1 MPGLS
6 QLKKFS
12 ADILSLGDE
21 PGLRAS
27 RGEKPVVVPIPKGIE
42 DKDDSDD
49 FITGMPE
56 PVDYD
61 VKPEK
66 AAEVEEDF
74 SDIMGTGQ
82 KASGAPKAET
92 EQEAAISV
100 PDLSSLA
107 DLGAFGGTDGD
118 GDAGVPDL
126 SMFEEPIEES
136 EPEPEPEPEEP
147 EISDMSLEDLL
158 GGTGFDGSEGAEEEQ
173 PEVEP
178 EETFDVPE
186 DTSGAQTVDV
196 DDIINNAIKA
206 GNAASFGDTEELS
219 EPENLDGLDSLASD
233 DFPAPA
239 EEVEAVDPVDSQ
251 EPVDFQDS
259 VTTPDSE
266 FNIDDELAALGAED
280 SGFELEPDVKEESAG
295 NSGFSLDDLKITG
308 DEETAASLDAD
319 FGADSFET
327 TDIEPAPEVPDLSEG
342 FDDISVDQIE
352 ELPETK
358 QKISDSQLFD
368 VDSIVLTE
376 TDKNPSEHAEDEN
389 EAGEASSEEPSF
401 TSSDFGDIEI
411 EDFSTDEKTS
421 AEEPASDFDLDSL
434 SMDEPAA
441 ESAEPSVE
449 EPSLEIGETSEPEAD
464 SFGLD
469 DLSFGSDDLSF
480 DMEEPKKSPEAEKTD
495 LEFETNEPSIDMGAD
510 LPEEISEVPAPEMPE
525 AEPSLDTPE
534 TAPDA
539 GNDFALDENPFGDV
553 SMEDFSLPDEN
564 AETAEGEE
572 DNYGDIPGGLF
583 DSADMEM
590 PDLGGDTSFD
600 EPATDEASATESQS
614 EDDFGSDLSEAKSF
628 DDSAAIDS
636 LTQEGGNESDQ
647 ADFGDVN
654 LNTDESLD
662 SFGDLD
668 FNMDSDADAAQSS
681 DSMDDFGLD
690 SDSGDSSEG
699 SESLGLGDDFPDTF
713 DLDGTSSDDAGA
725 VPEETGPIET
735 FDTSAMEGLDFG
747 IPDTDSQISGNSG
760 FELGSS
766 DDFGMD
772 NGDFEIPGFSDVDE
786 VAVSKNGKIKVPVA
800 EKQKEEVPENSDL
813 PPNTLSD
820 AQYEKF
826 LKNLATYPLN
836 VRMAVEE
843 LIVKNEFTDEAEF
856 EIVTKVLKKVSAR
869 QLASELEKM
878 LNISIP
884 VPRDFERRTAEEYD
898 AYKQSFQYQLKN
910 KIIPGAVLTIAAV
923 IVCFFLFEF
932 AKNFIYKPARAS
944 MLYKQGYVL
953 LENEDFPQSETKFNE
968 AVKYNLQ
975 KKWFFKYARGYKDHK
990 QYLRA
995 EQMFKNILYCFKHD
1009 LTAGLEYASMEL
1021 EDLANYEKTEQ
1032 ILLRD
1037 VLDYH
1042 VNDMNGILLLGDNY
1056 LEWATEKDP
1065 SKYDSARKCYS
1076 ELIQLYGENQKNMDL
1091 FSSRMMRYFI
1101 RTDNLRE
1108 VLMLKNRFFPRAR
1121 SISGED
1127 WTDLSGYLLEKLY
1140 GPLPPS
1146 EEYLRGKIED
1156 IKELLVRAVRTNPSS
1171 PVAHY
1176 NIAKYYIHMNNSMR
1190 AKSSLVN
1197 AIDAFEKK
1205 DILKKKDMYKF
1216 VDSYRLLGEEYTKD
1230 KEYIKAMESFTD
1242 GIALFTR
1249 ENIGTGLPGVRDVG
1263 KLYSDYGDIEYYISG
1278 DMDGALQSYQDAVSN
1293 DYDIGEIR
1301 YKIGYIQYG
1310 KQNYSEAIGSFM
1322 KAGEDFEND
1331 TSLLLA
1337 MGNALSLRNDNYA
1350 AQSYYQR
1357 LLNQLNEQ
1365 KSEKG
1370 VLFPQVRKDEA
1381 EIVENFLK
1389 TTNNL
1394 GVTLYRLAR
1403 RTGNSSQN
1411 AQAIVNLQDSLRAWD
1426 SITRNQQSMVRLGG
1440 SNLAEQNIRYITH
1453 PRAGYE
1459 PAIYTDIPKSLTVEE
1474 GIIK

>member
-6 QLKKFS
+6 QLKKFN

-82 KASGAPKAET
+82 KASGAPKAEA

-233 DFPAPA
+233 DFPA
-239 EEVEAVDPVDSQ
+239 
-251 EPVDFQDS
+251 
-259 VTTPDSE
+259 
-266 FNIDDELAALGAED
+266 LGAED

-327 TDIEPAPEVPDLSEG
+327 SDIEPAPELPDLSEG

-411 EDFSTDEKTS
+411 ENFSTDEKTS

-434 SMDEPAA
+434 SMDEPVA

-553 SMEDFSLPDEN
+553 SMEDFSLPEEN

-600 EPATDEASATESQS
+600 EPATNEASATESQS

-662 SFGDLD
+662 SFGDFD
-668 FNMDSDADAAQSS
+668 FNM
-681 DSMDDFGLD
+681 D

-725 VPEETGPIET
+725 TPEETGPIET

-975 KKWFFKYARGYKDHK
+975 KKWFFKYAHGYKDHK

-1171 PVAHY
+1171 PVARY
-1176 NIAKYYIHMNNSMR
+1176 NIAKYYIHMNNSMS